1 MSKENTTDPVIDF
14 SQYLLSP
21 TGRVE
26 INLPNGDPMLYD
38 GKRVAVNVYSPAS
51 AEYARAKATMERAA
65 RDKIL
70 GGKKSANEA
79 EDNAEIDARFI
90 TAVTQS
96 VENFPYPGGA
106 DAMYRERGLMY
117 IEAQVRS
124 YLNDQGNFFGKSK
137 AS

>member
-1 MSKENTTDPVIDF
+1 MTDKTTTAADF
-14 SQYLLSP
+14 SAFLLSP

-26 INLPNGDPMLYD
+26 ISLPNGDPMLYD

-96 VENFPYPGGA
+96 VENFPFPGGVE
-106 DAMYRERGLMY
+106 AMYRERGLMY
-117 IEAQVRS
+117 IGEQVRI
-124 YLNDQGNFFGKSK
+124 YLNDQGNFFKPSK
-137 AS
+137 MS

>member
-1 MSKENTTDPVIDF
+1 MSKTEAPIAAPDF
-14 SQYLLSP
+14 SAYLLAE

-26 INLPNGDPMLYD
+26 ISLPNGDPMLYD

-51 AEYARAKATMERAA
+51 AEYARAKAIMERAA

-96 VENFPYPGGA
+96 VENFPFPGGVE
-106 DAMYRERGLMY
+106 AMYRERGLMY

>member
-1 MSKENTTDPVIDF
+1 MTDKTTTAAADF
-14 SQYLLSP
+14 SAFLLSP

-26 INLPNGDPMLYD
+26 ISLPNGDPMLFD

-96 VENFPYPGGA
+96 VENFPFPGGVE
-106 DAMYRERGLMY
+106 AMYRERGLMY

>member
-1 MSKENTTDPVIDF
+1 MTDKTTPAAADF
-14 SQYLLSP
+14 SAFLLSP

-26 INLPNGDPMLYD
+26 ISLPNGDPMLYD

-96 VENFPYPGGA
+96 VENFPFPGGV

-117 IEAQVRS
+117 IEAQVRA
-124 YLNDQGNFFGKSK
+124 YLNDQGNFFKPSK
-137 AS
+137 MS

>member
-1 MSKENTTDPVIDF
+1 MTDKTPAADF
-14 SQYLLSP
+14 SAFLLSP

-26 INLPNGDPMLYD
+26 INLPNGDPMMFD

-51 AEYARAKATMERAA
+51 AEYARAKAIMERAA

-96 VENFPYPGGA
+96 IENFPFPGGA
-106 DAMYRERGLMY
+106 EAIYRERALMY
-117 IEAQVRS
+117 IEAQVRQ
-124 YLNDQGNFFGKSK
+124 YLNDQANFFGKSK

>member
-1 MSKENTTDPVIDF
+1 MTDKITTAADF
-14 SQYLLSP
+14 SAFLLSP

-26 INLPNGDPMLYD
+26 INLPNGDPMLFD
-38 GKRVAVNVYSPAS
+38 GKRVAVNVFSPAS
-51 AEYARAKATMERAA
+51 TEYARAKATMERAA

-96 VENFPYPGGA
+96 VENFPFPGGVE
-106 DAMYRERGLMY
+106 AMYRERGLMY

>member
-1 MSKENTTDPVIDF
+1 MTKETTADF
-14 SQYLLSP
+14 SAFLLSP

-38 GKRVAVNVYSPAS
+38 GKRVAVNVFSPAS
-51 AEYARAKATMERAA
+51 AEYARAQAAVQRAA
-65 RDKIL
+65 RDKLL

-79 EDNAEIDARFI
+79 DENAEIDARFLVSI
-90 TAVTQS
+90 TQS

-117 IEAQVRS
+117 IGDQVRA
-124 YLNDQGNFFGKSK
+124 YLGEQGNFFGKSK